1 MRAADEAGHTDWV
14 SRPIKRWTDWTDSD
28 VMDEQPTGGE
38 QRTPECSVIRNEAG
52 VITSI
57 DGSVTEILGWRPEQ
71 IMGSP
76 STSFIHPDDQA
87 DAIGSW
93 FAMIG
98 TPGATRTFRGRYRTA
113 DGGWRWIDCEN
124 TNCLDDPDDPHV
136 FTVIRP
142 AEAGELS
149 LTEQIRA
156 REELII
162 RLTDALP
169 VGVFQVDRDRRV
181 LFTNGRLHHI
191 LGAAPAPEMAN
202 LFAVIDDA
210 DRRRLDAAV
219 DAVFAGREVDRLEL
233 HFDVVVPHP
242 DFASTRVCQVS
253 LRPLTD
259 GAGAVTGAIGCLS
272 DVTES
277 VDLRHELELRASTDT
292 LTGCLNRAA
301 IFEFLD
307 FALRSARE
315 SGVGVAAIFVDLNRF
330 KEINDCHGHAVGDKA
345 LLWAAACIRGAIR
358 TGDAIGRLGGDE
370 FLVVCPEVPNIESVH
385 PVAQGISDCIRPVE
399 IAEGVFDLAASVGVA
414 WTDGSDE
421 SPDVLTARADRAMY
435 ESKTGGTPV
444 VVAAPG

>member
-1 MRAADEAGHTDWV
+1 MG
-14 SRPIKRWTDWTDSD
+14 
-28 VMDEQPTGGE
+28 EQPTEGE
-38 QRTPECSVIRNEAG
+38 QRTPTCGAIRNEAG

-57 DGSVTEILGWRPEQ
+57 EDTVTEILGWRPEQ

-87 DAIGSW
+87 DAISTW
-93 FAMIG
+93 FVMIG
-98 TPGATRTFRGRYRTA
+98 TPGSTRTFRGRYRTA

-124 TNCLDDPDDPHV
+124 TNFLDDPDNPHV
-136 FTVIRP
+136 FTLIRP

-149 LTEQIRA
+149 LAEQIRA
-156 REELII
+156 REELIA

-191 LGAAPAPEMAN
+191 LGAAPAPELAG
-202 LFAVIDDA
+202 LFAVIADD
-210 DRRRLDAAV
+210 DRRRLEAAV
-219 DAVFAGREVDRLEL
+219 DATLAGGEVDGLEL
-233 HFDVVVPHP
+233 HFNVVVPHP
-242 DFASTRVCQVS
+242 DFATTRVCQIS

-259 GAGAVTGAIGCLS
+259 GEGGVTGAIGCLS

-307 FALRSARE
+307 LALRSARE
-315 SGVGVAAIFVDLNRF
+315 TGVGVAAIFVDLNRF
-330 KEINDCHGHAVGDKA
+330 KTINDSHGHAVGDKA
-345 LLWAAACIRGAIR
+345 LLWAAACIRGAVR
-358 TGDAIGRLGGDE
+358 HGDAIGRLGGDE
-370 FLVVCPEVPNIESVH
+370 FLIICPNVATLGLVE
-385 PVAQGISDCIRPVE
+385 PVARRISDCIQPME
-399 IAEGVFDLAASVGVA
+399 IAGDRFELSASVGLA
-414 WTDGSDE
+414 WTDGTDE

-435 ESKTGGTPV
+435 QSKTGGAAV
-444 VVAAPG
+444 VVAAPA

>member
-1 MRAADEAGHTDWV
+1 M
-14 SRPIKRWTDWTDSD
+14 
-28 VMDEQPTGGE
+28 
-38 QRTPECSVIRNEAG
+38 PECSVVRNEAG
-52 VITSI
+52 VITAIDDSI
-57 DGSVTEILGWRPEQ
+57 TEILGWRPEQ

-76 STSFIHPDDQA
+76 STVFIHPDDQA
-87 DAIGSW
+87 DALGAW

-98 TPGATRTFRGRYRTA
+98 KPGSTRTFRGRYRTA

-124 TNCLDDPDDPHV
+124 TNRLDDPDNPHV
-136 FTVIRP
+136 FTLIRP

-149 LTEQIRA
+149 LAARFRA
-156 REELII
+156 REELIA

-169 VGVFQVDRDRRV
+169 VGVFQVDRDRQV

-191 LGAAPAPEMAN
+191 LGAAPAPDMAR
-202 LFAVIDDA
+202 LFAVVADD

-219 DAVFAGREVDRLEL
+219 DAALAGREIDGLEL

-242 DFASTRVCQVS
+242 DFATTRVCQVS

-259 GAGAVTGAIGCLS
+259 GATAVTGAIGCLS

-307 FALRSARE
+307 LALRSARE

-358 TGDAIGRLGGDE
+358 HGDAIGRLGGDE
-370 FLVVCPEVPNIESVH
+370 FLIVCPDVPALAAVE
-385 PVAQGISDCIRPVE
+385 PVARRISDSIGPVE
-399 IAEGVFDLAASVGVA
+399 AAEGRLELGASVGLA
-414 WTDGSDE
+414 WTDDADE
-421 SPDVLTARADRAMY
+421 AADVLTARADRAMY
-435 ESKTGGTPV
+435 ESKRDGAGV

>member
-1 MRAADEAGHTDWV
+1 MG
-14 SRPIKRWTDWTDSD
+14 
-28 VMDEQPTGGE
+28 EQPTGG
-38 QRTPECSVIRNEAG
+38 QPRAPQCNVVRNEAG

-57 DGSVTEILGWRPEQ
+57 DDSVTEILGWRPEQ

-76 STSFIHPDDQA
+76 STVFIHPDDQA
-87 DAIGSW
+87 DAIGAW

-98 TPGATRTFRGRYRTA
+98 TPGSTRTFRGRYRTA

-124 TNCLDDPDDPHV
+124 TNRLDDPDNPHV

-149 LTEQIRA
+149 LAEQIRA
-156 REELII
+156 REELIA

-191 LGAAPAPEMAN
+191 LGAAPAPEMAS
-202 LFAVIDDA
+202 LFAVVADD
-210 DRRRLDAAV
+210 DRGRLDAAV
-219 DAVFAGREVDRLEL
+219 DAAFSGREVDGLEL
-233 HFDVVVPHP
+233 HFNVVVPHP
-242 DFASTRVCQVS
+242 DFATTRVCEVS

-259 GAGAVTGAIGCLS
+259 GAKAVTGAIGCLS

-307 FALRSARE
+307 LALRSARE

-330 KEINDCHGHAVGDKA
+330 KEVNDSHGHAVGDKA
-345 LLWAAACIRGAIR
+345 LLWAAACIRGSIR

-385 PVAQGISDCIRPVE
+385 PVARRISDSLGPVE
-399 IAEGVFDLAASVGVA
+399 IGEGRLELGASVGLA
-414 WTDGSDE
+414 WTDGTDE
-421 SPDVLTARADRAMY
+421 SPDALTARADRAMY
-435 ESKTGGTPV
+435 ESKTGGEAV
-444 VVAAPG
+444 VVAGPGLS

>member
-1 MRAADEAGHTDWV
+1 M
-14 SRPIKRWTDWTDSD
+14 S
-28 VMDEQPTGGE
+28 EQPTGGE
-38 QRTPECSVIRNEAG
+38 QRMPACSVVRNEAG

-57 DGSVTEILGWRPEQ
+57 DDSVTEILGWRPEQ

-76 STSFIHPDDQA
+76 STVFIHPDDQA
-87 DAIGSW
+87 DAIGAW

-98 TPGATRTFRGRYRTA
+98 TPGSTRTFRGRYRTA

-124 TNCLDDPDDPHV
+124 TNRLDDPDNPHV

-142 AEAGELS
+142 AKAGELG
-149 LTEQIRA
+149 LAEQVRA
-156 REELII
+156 REELIA

-169 VGVFQVDRDRRV
+169 VGVFQVGRDRRV

-191 LGAAPAPEMAN
+191 LGAAPAPEMAS
-202 LFAVIDDA
+202 LFAVVTDD

-219 DAVFAGREVDRLEL
+219 GAALTGREVDGLEL
-233 HFDVVVPHP
+233 HFNVVVPHP
-242 DFASTRVCQVS
+242 DFATTRVCQVS

-259 GAGAVTGAIGCLS
+259 GANAVTGAIGCLS

-307 FALRSARE
+307 LALRSARD
-315 SGVGVAAIFVDLNRF
+315 SGVGVAAIFVDLDRF

-358 TGDAIGRLGGDE
+358 HGDAIGRLGGDE
-370 FLVVCPEVPNIESVH
+370 FLIVCPDVPTLAAVE
-385 PVAQGISDCIRPVE
+385 PVARRISDSIGPVE
-399 IAEGVFDLAASVGVA
+399 VAEGLLELGASVGLA
-414 WTDGSDE
+414 WTDGADE

-435 ESKTGGTPV
+435 ESKTGGAAV
-444 VVAAPG
+444 VVAAPA

>member
-1 MRAADEAGHTDWV
+1 M
-14 SRPIKRWTDWTDSD
+14 
-28 VMDEQPTGGE
+28 
-38 QRTPECSVIRNEAG
+38 PECAVIRNEAG

-57 DGSVTEILGWRPEQ
+57 DDTVNELLGWRPEQ

-87 DAIGSW
+87 DAIGAW

-98 TPGATRTFRGRYRTA
+98 APGSTRTFRGRYRTA
-113 DGGWRWIDCEN
+113 DGGWRWLDCEN
-124 TNCLDDPDDPHV
+124 TNNLDDPDDPHV
-136 FTVIRP
+136 YTVFRP

-149 LTEQIRA
+149 LAEQIRA
-156 REELII
+156 REELIA

-169 VGVFQVDRDRRV
+169 VGVFQVDSDRRV
-181 LFTNGRLHHI
+181 LFTNGRLHQI
-191 LGAAPAPEMAN
+191 LDAPPAPELAS
-202 LFAVIDDA
+202 LFAVIA
-210 DRRRLDAAV
+210 TEDRSCLDAAI
-219 DAVFAGREVDRLEL
+219 DAALTGREVNGLEL
-233 HFDVVVPHP
+233 HFNVVVPHP
-242 DFASTRVCQVS
+242 DFATTRVCQVS

-307 FALRSARE
+307 LALRSARE
-315 SGVGVAAIFVDLNRF
+315 TGVGVAAIFVDLDHF
-330 KEINDCHGHAVGDKA
+330 KAINDCYGHAVGDKA

-370 FLVVCPEVPNIESVH
+370 FLVVCPQVPNPESVH
-385 PVAQGISDCIRPVE
+385 HVAERISECIGPVQ
-399 IAEGVFDLAASVGVA
+399 IAEGRLELGASVGLA

-435 ESKTGGTPV
+435 ESKTGGTGV
-444 VVAAPG
+444 VVAAPA